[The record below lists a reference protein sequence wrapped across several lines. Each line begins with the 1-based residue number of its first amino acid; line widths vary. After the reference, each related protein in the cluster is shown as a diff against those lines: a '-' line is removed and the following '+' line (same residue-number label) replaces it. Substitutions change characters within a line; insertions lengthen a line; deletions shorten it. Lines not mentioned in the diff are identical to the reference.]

1 MADDLELTSSQYS
14 IILVVFFGKFLAYE
28 QNDLLT
34 NVTHAV
40 GYVIFE
46 PPSNMILVRT
56 RPSLYLPAIMIVW
69 GVLTCIM
76 SVVQS
81 YHHLIILRVFVGVM
95 ESGFAPGILLIFSSW
110 YKRGEQSKRF
120 AVFMSAAILSGAFGG
135 LLAGA
140 ITGGLEGAHGI
151 RGWRWLFIVEGVAT
165 IGWAIVAAFLLLDF
179 PANTKHLT
187 DRERAIAIARLQEDS
202 VTVRGEGEK
211 VGKMQSFMLALRDWR
226 TWGFIFGYMVHSSS
240 HCAFAIG
247 TY

>member
-1 MADDLELTSSQYS
+1 
-14 IILVVFFGKFLAYE
+14 
-28 QNDLLT
+28 
-34 NVTHAV
+34 
-40 GYVIFE
+40 
-46 PPSNMILVRT
+46 MILVRT
-56 RPSLYLPAIMIVW
+56 RPSLYLPAIMIAW

-110 YKRGEQSKRF
+110 YKRTEQSKRF
-120 AVFMSAAILSGAFGG
+120 AVFMSAAILSGALGG

-165 IGWAIVAAFLLLDF
+165 IGWAIIAAFLLLDF
-179 PANTKHLT
+179 PANTRHLT

-202 VTVRGEGEK
+202 VTVRGQGGK
-211 VGKMQSFMLALRDWR
+211 VGKMQSFILALRDWR
-226 TWGFIFGYMVHSSS
+226 TWGFIFGYMVRSSS
-240 HCAFAIG
+240 DDTLAIG
-247 TY
+247 TC